1 VASIIKLRDAD
12 GKPDGRITLQFRN
25 PNGKRSTLYL
35 GHADDLTTL
44 EVKKHLEHII
54 RSVKNGTLPSVITER
69 WLAELLADPA
79 RTWIYDRLAALEL
92 VTERPEQAESR
103 AAKQAKDATQRPPL
117 ATLGPFLA
125 DYIKRRSDVKPGT
138 LLAYRQ
144 TQNSLVK
151 RFGADKPLAEITAG
165 DAMDFKRWLL
175 AHGKALPAGR
185 RGPLAKATANRRTKA
200 AKQFFE
206 DAVEHELIARN
217 PFRKVKGG
225 ASVNK
230 ERLRFVS
237 RTVTG
242 TVLDAC
248 PDAEWR
254 AIVALSRYGGI
265 RIPSELLPLMWAD
278 VNLEQDKLTITS
290 PKTEHCDK
298 GYRVI
303 PVEVFGDVRPYL
315 EDLLK
320 LAMSRGPVRPTDYI
334 ITRYREVNSNLRTQ
348 LLRILKRAGVEPWPR
363 LFQNLRSS
371 RETELIYHGYKIH
384 EVCAWIGNSPAVA
397 NDHYLQVLDS
407 VERAELEERLAQ
419 SQSATSFCNAAG
431 KNTLTAGGCKKQ
443 AKPGKTPEKRG
454 FSPISEETGVGPE
467 GFEPPTKGL

>member
-1 VASIIKLRDAD
+1 MASIIKL
-12 GKPDGRITLQFRN
+12 KDGRVTLQFRN

-35 GHADDLTTL
+35 GHADELTTL
-44 EVKKHLEHII
+44 EVKRHLEHIV
-54 RSVKNGTLPSVITER
+54 RSVKNGTLPSVVTER
-69 WLAELLADPA
+69 WLADLLADPA
-79 RTWIYDRLAALEL
+79 RTWLYDRLAAVGL
-92 VTERPEQAESR
+92 VTERPEQTER
-103 AAKQAKDATQRPPL
+103 KAARQVKEAPPRPSL
-117 ATLGPFLA
+117 TTLGPFLD
-125 DYIKRRSDVKPGT
+125 DYIKRRSDVKRGT

-144 TQNSLVK
+144 TQGNLLE
-151 RFGADKPLAEITAG
+151 RFGADKLLAEITAG
-165 DAMDFKRWLL
+165 DAGDFKRWLL
-175 AHGKALPAGR
+175 THGKALPGGQ

-237 RTVTG
+237 RAVTSV
-242 TVLDAC
+242 VLDAC

-265 RIPSELLPLMWAD
+265 RIPSELLPLTWAD
-278 VNLEQDKLTITS
+278 VNFDQDKLTITS

-298 GYRVI
+298 AYRII

-315 EDLLK
+315 EDLLQ
-320 LAMSRGPVRPTDYI
+320 LAKSRGPVRPSDHVV
-334 ITRYREVNSNLRTQ
+334 TRYREANSNLRTQ

-407 VERAELEERLAQ
+407 VQRAELEDQLAQ
-419 SQSATSFCNAAG
+419 SQSAESFCNAAG
-431 KNTLTAGGCKKQ
+431 NITLTAGGCKKQ
-443 AKPGKTPEKRG
+443 EKSGETREKRG
-454 FSPISEETGVGPE
+454 FSRVFPGSQIGPE